1 MIILPIGEE
10 SKPEAPAQPRAE
22 VAITIVK
29 LLALGFSPV
38 ERKLIQGI
46 VELSQ
51 RRSLRIDLVEADT
64 WTVAD
69 VALLDG
75 SDAKVVAW
83 AANQP
88 RLKQMTL
95 IWVDGPQAATGGA
108 TQLKRPLQ
116 WPALPAYLQRALGME
131 ITESARAPLSAH

>member
-10 SKPEAPAQPRAE
+10 SSAETPAPRRPEA
-22 VAITIVK
+22 AITNVK
-29 LLALGFSPV
+29 LLALGFTPA
-38 ERKLIQGI
+38 ERKLIQG
-46 VELSQ
+46 VVALSH
-51 RRSLRIDLVEADT
+51 RRSLHIDLVEADT

-69 VALLDG
+69 VVLLDG

-88 RLKQMTL
+88 RLKKMTL
-95 IWVDGPQAATGGA
+95 IWVDGPQATMGGA

>member
-10 SKPEAPAQPRAE
+10 SKPEAPAQPRPE
-22 VAITIVK
+22 LVITIVK
-29 LLALGFSPV
+29 LLALGFTPT

-46 VELSQ
+46 VALSQ

-69 VALLDG
+69 VVLLDG
-75 SDAKVVAW
+75 SDPKVVAW

-95 IWVDGPQAATGGA
+95 IWVDGPQAAMGGA